1 MRILTSAEVRQAELE
16 AIGRAGMS
24 ASALMLRAGYA
35 VAQFCLSHFKFN
47 SVCVVCGR
55 DSNGGQGMAAAE
67 SLREIAESVSVLI
80 LAKDASE
87 LSEEAAAM
95 CFRLSTEPIWIADE
109 AGLEQR
115 AVRDALTAD
124 LIVDAIAGTS
134 FKPPLDKLAGKA
146 VTAIN
151 DAFGTVVSV
160 DVPSGI
166 DADSNI
172 PRYESSDDAV
182 FAHGIITFIGP
193 KPAHIFGE
201 LTSGPMAV
209 SEIGVQPAL
218 VPNQI
223 GLAVVTGQEVGIT
236 FPPRLPGAHK
246 GQLCHVLMIAGSRGQ
261 AGAAGLAGMAV
272 LRTGAGLAIVACPK
286 SIEAVV
292 SGFAPELL
300 TASLEETSEGT
311 ISTEAGDQLESL
323 MKGKD
328 VVVLGPGLS
337 ANEETRRFVRRLVE
351 HCSAPLVLDAGG
363 VNAFEGHYDEL
374 KSTSGNFRV
383 LTLQLAE
390 AARLLGISISDTEAN
405 RTAVARRVSNEA
417 SSCVVLKGSRTV
429 VAGLSG
435 ETWFNLTGGS
445 ALAKSGSDDVL
456 SGMIGAALAQ
466 HARSQI
472 KDDGDQRSPGNAN
485 QASAFLN
492 DIRVAAAVH
501 LHGLAGDMARD
512 TLHENTILATDIL
525 ESLTDAFRDCDLQ
538 MERRLFYLHK

>member
-1 MRILTSAEVRQAELE
+1 
-16 AIGRAGMS
+16 
-24 ASALMLRAGYA
+24 
-35 VAQFCLSHFKFN
+35 
-47 SVCVVCGR
+47 
-55 DSNGGQGMAAAE
+55 
-67 SLREIAESVSVLI
+67 
-80 LAKDASE
+80 
-87 LSEEAAAM
+87 
-95 CFRLSTEPIWIADE
+95 
-109 AGLEQR
+109 
-115 AVRDALTAD
+115 
-124 LIVDAIAGTS
+124 
-134 FKPPLDKLAGKA
+134 
-146 VTAIN
+146 
-151 DAFGTVVSV
+151 
-160 DVPSGI
+160 
-166 DADSNI
+166 
-172 PRYESSDDAV
+172 
-182 FAHGIITFIGP
+182 
-193 KPAHIFGE
+193 
-201 LTSGPMAV
+201 
-209 SEIGVQPAL
+209 
-218 VPNQI
+218 
-223 GLAVVTGQEVGIT
+223 
-236 FPPRLPGAHK
+236 
-246 GQLCHVLMIAGSRGQ
+246 
-261 AGAAGLAGMAV
+261 
-272 LRTGAGLAIVACPK
+272 
-286 SIEAVV
+286 VV

-311 ISTEAGDQLESL
+311 ISMEAGGQLESL

-351 HCSAPLVLDAGG
+351 HCSVPLVLDAGG

-374 KSTSGNFRV
+374 KSTSGSFRV

-456 SGMIGAALAQ
+456 SGMIGAALAR

>member
-1 MRILTSAEVRQAELE
+1 
-16 AIGRAGMS
+16 
-24 ASALMLRAGYA
+24 
-35 VAQFCLSHFKFN
+35 
-47 SVCVVCGR
+47 
-55 DSNGGQGMAAAE
+55 
-67 SLREIAESVSVLI
+67 
-80 LAKDASE
+80 
-87 LSEEAAAM
+87 M

-109 AGLEQR
+109 AGLEHR

-151 DAFGTVVSV
+151 DAFGTVVCV
-160 DVPSGI
+160 DVPSGV

-246 GQLCHVLMIAGSRGQ
+246 GQLCHVLVIAGSRGQ
-261 AGAAGLAGMAV
+261 AGAAGLAGMA
-272 LRTGAGLAIVACPK
+272 K

-311 ISTEAGDQLESL
+311 ISMEAGGQLESL

-351 HCSAPLVLDAGG
+351 HCSVPLVLDAGG